1 MRYIPRFRLLRSALI
16 VMVLAFGLVPLLSI
30 PASAGHGG
38 GGGGGGSEQS
48 AGSGGGGGGGGAPSH
63 SGGKTTKPTKS
74 EIAIPAPVAPQP
86 PRLQGIQFNPDS
98 RCAQLTPAQR
108 RQTPGCGYN

>member
-30 PASAGHGG
+30 PVSAEHGG
-38 GGGGGGSEQS
+38 GGGGGGREQS
-48 AGSGGGGGGGGAPSH
+48 AGGGGGGAPTH

-98 RCAQLTPAQR
+98 RCAQLTAAQR